1 MIIDIRKDKCIS
13 IDKHEGFDFYYYF
26 KLMYWPAKLS
36 DEEIKHEF
44 RVLEVV
50 EIVDDYGYVTLYT
63 NKNNS

>member
-1 MIIDIRKDKCIS
+1 
-13 IDKHEGFDFYYYF
+13 
-26 KLMYWPAKLS
+26 MYWPAKLS